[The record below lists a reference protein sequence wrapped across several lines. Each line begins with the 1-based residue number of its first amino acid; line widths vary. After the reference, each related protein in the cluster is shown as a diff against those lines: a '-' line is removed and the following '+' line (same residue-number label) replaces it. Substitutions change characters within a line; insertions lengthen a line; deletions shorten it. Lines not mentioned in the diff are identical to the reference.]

1 MIQDMKPTA
10 EARNRIM
17 DVAARLFRE
26 RGYAAVSLRAIAEA
40 ANMKAGSLY
49 YHFASKEEL
58 VVEILNQ
65 GIRAVHDDVARA
77 IETASQDDPKAVLR
91 AAIAAHLASLLRQ
104 SDYTSANIRIFGQV
118 PDNVRARNLAVRHAY
133 EGLWD
138 RLIRDLGKSAAAS
151 PTTDDI
157 RLARMMV
164 LGALNASLEWFK
176 PNRGSIKSLADR
188 YTDLLWH
195 GFGAKFADERRD

>member
-1 MIQDMKPTA
+1 MMQHAKPA
-10 EARNRIM
+10 VEARSRIM

-65 GIRAVHDDVARA
+65 GIRTVHDDVVRA
-77 IETASQDDPKAVLR
+77 IEGAAQDDPKGVLR
-91 AAIAAHLASLLRQ
+91 AAIVAHLESLLRQ

-118 PDNVRARNLAVRHAY
+118 PDNVRAQNLAVRRAY

-138 RLIRDLGKSAAAS
+138 RLIRDLGKSAEVS
-151 PTTDDI
+151 PTAEEI

-176 PNRGSIKSLADR
+176 PSRGSIKSLADR

-195 GFGAKFADERRD
+195 GFAAKFANERRD